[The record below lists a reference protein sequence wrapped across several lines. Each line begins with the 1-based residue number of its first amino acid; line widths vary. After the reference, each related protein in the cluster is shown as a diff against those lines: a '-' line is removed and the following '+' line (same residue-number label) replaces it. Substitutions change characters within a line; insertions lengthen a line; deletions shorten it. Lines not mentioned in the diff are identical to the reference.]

1 MNADLNSATEVLGQL
16 RACREVEEAFMVRGV
31 YDIVATVKGETVND
45 LKKTIAEKIVKA
57 AGVQKTLTML
67 VAETRTALS

>member
-1 MNADLNSATEVLGQL
+1 
-16 RACREVEEAFMVRGV
+16 MVRGV